1 MSTAPK
7 KWVPRQRAAAPLQ
20 APRGVHFPSDRTG
33 EPKENER
40 HHRFNPGG
48 RNHALTRAEKAAL
61 ESRRLAR
68 RTIRVKPVKGVLKG
82 TALKGKQTRHH
93 RVHSHSPTRKTAKAK
108 RAHSR

>member
-1 MSTAPK
+1 MSAAAPK
-7 KWVPRQRAAAPLQ
+7 KWVPRQRAAAPPQ

-68 RTIRVKPVKGVLKG
+68 RTIRIKPVKG
-82 TALKGKQTRHH
+82 ALKGKQTRRH
-93 RVHSHSPTRKTAKAK
+93 RVHSHSPTRTVAKAK